1 MNKPSLR
8 YKLNKMLKM
17 LIIEIPW
24 GEVHICM
31 MNISDFFAD
40 LSRHIVKDNASV
52 QALLDK
58 GNEKRYV
65 FNQDFI
71 SVYSHSQLIIS
82 NMRVLL
88 GLVSNHTST
97 ESCCGVVF
105 TRQDSVS
112 EAHMHVKWPKIGAV
126 VN

>member
-1 MNKPSLR
+1 M
-8 YKLNKMLKM
+8 
-17 LIIEIPW
+17 
-24 GEVHICM
+24 
-31 MNISDFFAD
+31 
-40 LSRHIVKDNASV
+40 KDNASV

-71 SVYSHSQLIIS
+71 GVYPPWIHLWYSQSQLIIS

-88 GLVSNHTST
+88 GGSNHTST

-105 TRQDSVS
+105 TRPDSVG
-112 EAHMHVKWPKIGAV
+112 EAHMRVKWPKIGAV